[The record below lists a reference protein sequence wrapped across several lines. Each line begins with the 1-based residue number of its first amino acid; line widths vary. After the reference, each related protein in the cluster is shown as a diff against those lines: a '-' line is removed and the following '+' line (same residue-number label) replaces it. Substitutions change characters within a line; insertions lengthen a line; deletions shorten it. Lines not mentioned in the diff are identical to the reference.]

1 MANAK
6 TSAANKTRAQK
17 AKALHEQ
24 KTQERA
30 SDQATLKALYLAN
43 MNDPILLDIMAKA
56 KSFIGYHT
64 KLAQDGTGARKTGYK
79 LADGTPE
86 IENYFFSN
94 DEIASEMKKAAGI
107 QELLDY
113 LERQTTL
120 PEAKKQAKKV
130 VS

>member
-1 MANAK
+1 MANPK
-6 TSAANKTRAQK
+6 TQAANATRAQK
-17 AKALHEQ
+17 AKALHEK
-24 KTQERA
+24 KTKERA
-30 SDQATLKALYLAN
+30 ADAATMKALYLAN
-43 MNDPILLDIMAKA
+43 SDDPILLDIMAKA

-79 LADGTPE
+79 LSDGTPE

-113 LERQTTL
+113 LERQVTL
-120 PEAKKQAKKV
+120 PEAKKQTKKV
-130 VS
+130 S